1 MKNEKL
7 ITRSFTFEGKRY
19 FVRATTEVEAEVK
32 KAMKLRDLEEGKVTI
47 SKSMTVRQWAEI
59 CMETYKKP
67 TQKEITYQKYQN
79 RMKNCI
85 LDVIGDMQLKNVRPL
100 TCQQVMNRQAGNSD
114 YQIGQTRQMLNFLFK
129 YAVKEKLI
137 LENPAE
143 YVVEPDGTKETRRP
157 LTPAERHHFLKCVPL
172 DPRFIVF
179 ELMYYASCRPEEAR
193 EVRGKDIQFKDGYP
207 VIHIRG
213 HKTDKHNRFSDR
225 YVPIPS
231 EFYERIKDTPL
242 FICVATNKAGKKMT
256 ETAFRVAWRN
266 LCREMNISM
275 GCRMYRNE
283 LLPPFPLADDL
294 VPYCLRHTFCTDLQ
308 KKGVDIRTAQYLMGH
323 SDIKTTANIY
333 THADDETIL
342 AAAELMY
349 IPQTKEASV

>member
-1 MKNEKL
+1 MRNEKKV
-7 ITRSFTFEGKRY
+7 TRSFTFEGKRY
-19 FVRATTEVEAEVK
+19 FVRAATEVEAEIK
-32 KAMKLRDLEEGKVTI
+32 KAMKIRDLEEGKVTI

-59 CMETYKKP
+59 CMETYKRP
-67 TQKEITYQKYQN
+67 TQKEITYQKYRN

-100 TCQQVMNRQAGNSD
+100 TCQQVMNRQAGNSS

-143 YVVEPDGTKETRRP
+143 YVVQPEGTKEERRP
-157 LTPAERHHFLKCVPL
+157 LTPIERHHFLKCVST
-172 DPRFIVF
+172 DHRFVVF

-193 EVRGKDIQFKDGYP
+193 EVQGKDIQLKDGYP

-213 HKTDKHNRFSDR
+213 HKTDKHNKHSDR
-225 YVPIPS
+225 YVPIPV
-231 EFYERIKDTPL
+231 EFYDKIKGTPP
-242 FICVATNKAGKKMT
+242 FSTIAVNNAGKKMT
-256 ETAFRVAWRN
+256 EQAFRIAWYS
-266 LCREMNISM
+266 LCREMNLSM
-275 GCRMYRNE
+275 GCKTYRNE
-283 LLPPFPLADDL
+283 LIPPFPLAEDL

-333 THADDETIL
+333 THADDETIV
-342 AAAELMY
+342 AAAEQ
-349 IPQTKEASV
+349 ICIAGC